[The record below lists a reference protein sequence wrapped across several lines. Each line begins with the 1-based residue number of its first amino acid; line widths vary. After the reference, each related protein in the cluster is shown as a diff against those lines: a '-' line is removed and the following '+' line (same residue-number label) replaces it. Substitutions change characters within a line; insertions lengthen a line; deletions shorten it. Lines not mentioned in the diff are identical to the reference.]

1 MAEQTNGLKR
11 EQGTVRPRR
20 SRARDDRD
28 ERDDRDDRGDR
39 RLSVDD
45 DWESDRRRRE
55 DDDDEHS
62 GRRRSRRASRGR
74 PPLRDEFG
82 DLNRGGAY
90 VAAESVA
97 LSLDIFSRVLRGVV
111 DRAFDEDYDEPG
123 DVVRGLA
130 NEADLA
136 AYDLV
141 DEFRRVPRRLDKRF
155 EDGIRSPR
163 AQRGERA
170 RRDDD

>member
-1 MAEQTNGLKR
+1 MAEQTDGLKR
-11 EQGTVRPRR
+11 EKGTARPQR
-20 SRARDDRD
+20 SR
-28 ERDDRDDRGDR
+28 DRDDDR
-39 RLSVDD
+39 RLAVDD
-45 DWESDRRRRE
+45 DWEPRRRNDE
-55 DDDDEHS
+55 DDEDRN
-62 GRRRSRRASRGR
+62 RRPRRGTRGR

-97 LSLDIFSRVLRGVV
+97 LSLDIFSRILRGVV

-123 DVVRGLA
+123 DVIRGLA

-141 DEFRRVPRRLDKRF
+141 DEFRRVPGRLDKRF
-155 EDGIRSPR
+155 DEGIQSPR

>member
-1 MAEQTNGLKR
+1 MAEQTDGLKR
-11 EQGTVRPRR
+11 EKGTARPRR
-20 SRARDDRD
+20 SR
-28 ERDDRDDRGDR
+28 DRDDDR
-39 RLSVDD
+39 KLAVDD
-45 DWESDRRRRE
+45 DWEPRRRSDE
-55 DDDDEHS
+55 DDDDED
-62 GRRRSRRASRGR
+62 RSRRPRRRTRGR

-141 DEFRRVPRRLDKRF
+141 DEFRRVPGRLDKRF
-155 EDGIRSPR
+155 AEGIRSPR
-163 AQRGERA
+163 ADRGERS

>member
-1 MAEQTNGLKR
+1 MADESTGLKR
-11 EQGTVRPRR
+11 EKGTVRPNRMR
-20 SRARDDRD
+20 KH
-28 ERDDRDDRGDR
+28 DRDDDR
-39 RLSVDD
+39 RLTLDD
-45 DWESDRRRRE
+45 EWDADRRRE
-55 DDDDEHS
+55 DDDDDDR
-62 GRRRSRRASRGR
+62 GRRRRRRGTRGR
-74 PPLRDEFG
+74 PALRDEVG

-90 VAAESVA
+90 AAAETVA

-111 DRAFDEDYDEPG
+111 DRAFDEDYSEPG

-141 DEFRRVPRRLDKRF
+141 DEMRRVPRRLDKRF
-155 EDGIRSPR
+155 EEGIRSPR
-163 AQRGERA
+163 ADRGERA

>member
-1 MAEQTNGLKR
+1 MAEQTDGLKR
-11 EQGTVRPRR
+11 EKGTARPRR
-20 SRARDDRD
+20 SR
-28 ERDDRDDRGDR
+28 DRDDDR
-39 RLSVDD
+39 KLAVDD
-45 DWESDRRRRE
+45 DWEPRRRSDE
-55 DDDDEHS
+55 DDDDED
-62 GRRRSRRASRGR
+62 RSRRHRRQTRGR

-97 LSLDIFSRVLRGVV
+97 LSLDIFSRILRGVV

-123 DVVRGLA
+123 DVIRGLA

-141 DEFRRVPRRLDKRF
+141 DEFRRVPGRLDKRF
-155 EDGIRSPR
+155 DEGIRSPR

>member
-1 MAEQTNGLKR
+1 MSEQSTGLKR
-11 EQGTVRPRR
+11 EKGTVRPRR
-20 SRARDDRD
+20 
-28 ERDDRDDRGDR
+28 ERDRDDDR
-39 RLSVDD
+39 KLSVDD
-45 DWESDRRRRE
+45 DWDSDRRRDDDE
-55 DDDDEHS
+55 DDDDEDR
-62 GRRRSRRASRGR
+62 GRRRNRRSRGR

-141 DEFRRVPRRLDKRF
+141 DELRRVPRRLDKRF
-155 EDGIRSPR
+155 DDGIRSPR
-163 AQRGERA
+163 ADRGERS
-170 RRDDD
+170 RREDD